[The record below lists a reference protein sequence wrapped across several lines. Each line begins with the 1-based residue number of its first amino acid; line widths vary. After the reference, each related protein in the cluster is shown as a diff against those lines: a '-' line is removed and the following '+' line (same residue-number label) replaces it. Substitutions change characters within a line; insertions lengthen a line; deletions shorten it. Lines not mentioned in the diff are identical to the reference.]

1 MTTLTL
7 SKTYCAICDSIRNA
21 VTGFVKARA
30 KRASRNET
38 YKALQNLS
46 NAELNDIG
54 ICRGDINYIANGGR
68 VYRGRFGYTTD
79 KENESA

>member
-7 SKTYCAICDSIRNA
+7 TKTYCAICDKVSNAFDALLEARARRSSRNA
-21 VTGFVKARA
+21 
-30 KRASRNET
+30 T

-54 ICRGDINYIANGGR
+54 ICRGDIGYIANGGK

-79 KENESA
+79 KNKESS